1 MSPFSP
7 GGQAWR
13 RMAQAVERELERLR
27 VPSAWLWR
35 WRLRRRIVLVGPMG
49 CGKSTVGRELSRL
62 VGCAHLDADTVF
74 TQAHGPIPEFFAEHG
89 EPAFRRA
96 EEQVMEHLLSR
107 HRPFVLSCG
116 GGAVLSA
123 ATRRRL
129 KESDDLVVHLD
140 VATGD
145 ALRRVRG
152 GHGRPALKGDPKA
165 NWERLRDER
174 DHLYREV
181 ADVTIDTTG
190 MSSQDVAWRIV
201 ESVRHRKKE

>member
-1 MSPFSP
+1 MSPVTP
-7 GGQAWR
+7 GGPSWR
-13 RMAQAVERELERLR
+13 RMVQAVELELERRR

-49 CGKSTVGRELSRL
+49 CGKSTVGRELARL
-62 VGCAHLDADTVF
+62 VGCAHLDADAVF

-96 EEQVMEHLLSR
+96 EEQVLEHLLSR
-107 HRPFVLSCG
+107 HRPYVLSTG

-140 VATGD
+140 VATED
-145 ALRRVRG
+145 ALRRVG
-152 GHGRPALKGDPKA
+152 GGATRPALKGDPA
-165 NWERLRDER
+165 GNWQRLRDER

-181 ADVTIDTTG
+181 ADVSIDTSG

>member
-1 MSPFSP
+1 MTP
-7 GGQAWR
+7 GTVGELRWR
-13 RMAQAVERELERLR
+13 RMVQAVERELERLR

-49 CGKSTVGRELSRL
+49 CGKSTVGRELARL

-74 TQAHGPIPEFFAEHG
+74 VQAHGPIPEYFAEHG

-96 EEQVMEHLLSR
+96 EEDVMAHLLSR

-129 KESDDLVVHLD
+129 VESNDLVVHLD
-140 VATGD
+140 VATAD

-152 GHGRPALKGDPKA
+152 GQGRPALKGDPQG
-165 NWERLRDER
+165 NWERLRNER
-174 DHLYREV
+174 DRLYREV

-190 MSSQDVAWRIV
+190 LSSQDVAWRIV
-201 ESVRHRKKE
+201 DSVRHRKKE

>member
-1 MSPFSP
+1 MTPFSP
-7 GGQAWR
+7 SGHAWH
-13 RMAQAVERELERLR
+13 RMVQAVERELDRLR

-49 CGKSTVGRELSRL
+49 SGKSTVGRELARL

-74 TQAHGPIPEFFAEHG
+74 AQAHGPIPEFFAEHG
-89 EPAFRRA
+89 EPVFRRA
-96 EEQVMEHLLSR
+96 EEQVMAHLLGR

-116 GGAVLSA
+116 GGTVLSA
-123 ATRRRL
+123 ATRRLL
-129 KESDDLVVHLD
+129 KQSEDLVVHLD
-140 VATGD
+140 VSTAD

-152 GHGRPALKGDPKA
+152 GQGRPALQGDPERT
-165 NWERLRDER
+165 WQRLRDER

-190 MSSQDVAWRIV
+190 LSSQDVAWRIV
-201 ESVRHRKKE
+201 ESVRHRTKE

>member
-1 MSPFSP
+1 MTP
-7 GGQAWR
+7 GTVGELRWR
-13 RMAQAVERELERLR
+13 RMVQAVERELERLR

-49 CGKSTVGRELSRL
+49 CGKSTVGRELARL

-74 TQAHGPIPEFFAEHG
+74 VQAHGPIPEYFAEHG

-96 EEQVMEHLLSR
+96 EEDVMAHLLSR

-129 KESDDLVVHLD
+129 VESNDLVVHLD
-140 VATGD
+140 VATAD

-152 GHGRPALKGDPKA
+152 GQGRPALKGDPQG
-165 NWERLRDER
+165 NWERLRNER
-174 DHLYREV
+174 DHFYREV

-190 MSSQDVAWRIV
+190 LSSQDVAWRIV
-201 ESVRHRKKE
+201 DTVRHRKKE

>member
-1 MSPFSP
+1 MTL
-7 GGQAWR
+7 GTVGEHRWR
-13 RMAQAVERELERLR
+13 RMVQAVERELERLR

-49 CGKSTVGRELSRL
+49 CGKSTVGRELARL

-74 TQAHGPIPEFFAEHG
+74 VQAHGPIPAYFAEHG

-96 EEQVMEHLLSR
+96 EEQVMAHLLSR

-129 KESDDLVVHLD
+129 VESDDLVVHLD
-140 VATGD
+140 VSTAV

-152 GHGRPALKGDPKA
+152 GQGRPALKGDPQGH
-165 NWERLRDER
+165 WERLRNER

-190 MSSQDVAWRIV
+190 LSSQDVAWRIV
-201 ESVRHRKKE
+201 DSVRHRKKE

>member
-1 MSPFSP
+1 MSPTTP

-13 RMAQAVERELERLR
+13 RTVQAVERELERLR

-49 CGKSTVGRELSRL
+49 CGKSTVGRELARL
-62 VGCAHLDADTVF
+62 VGCAHLDADAVF
-74 TQAHGPIPEFFAEHG
+74 TQAHGPIPEFFVEHG

-129 KESDDLVVHLD
+129 KESDDHVVHLD
-140 VATGD
+140 VAPSD

-152 GHGRPALKGDPKA
+152 GHGRPALKGDPKG
-165 NWERLRDER
+165 NWERLRNER

-190 MSSQDVAWRIV
+190 LSSQDVAWRIV
-201 ESVRHRKKE
+201 ESVRRRNKE